1 MSDPLIDLAI
11 ETAYLGG
18 VLSSGGEELE
28 RYPVPPDDMAAG
40 AHQLVL
46 GACLAIRNR
55 AEDISHLSVRVELQ
69 RQGRLVQV
77 GDEALMR
84 LGSAYDPDQ
93 RASASRIRELAALR
107 RAREAARRA
116 AGLAEAYRLTE
127 ARSIMQEA
135 SLDTSGAEDDPILSF
150 RDVMVETVEAWQ
162 AIARGDG
169 NALALGMHAVADAA
183 ISALPAE
190 GDVVIVAA
198 RPGVGKSSLVDK
210 ALLSL
215 AQRGISVGKV
225 SVEDGASDFGS
236 KSLAALANQNP
247 SVFWH
252 RTETNDQGEVI
263 KGPSRVAWNRMQTAA
278 GLNVGL
284 PIRFAKVKS
293 NRIDSV
299 LSRMTVMARAFGCK
313 VIAVDYVQR
322 IRGGQGKDTRE
333 QINDVIGSLVAAAR
347 QLGVVLLL
355 VSQLKRP
362 DTGNPFREPNE
373 TDLKESGSLEEV
385 AQGLVLLWRKTDD
398 PHAPNYGLVYGKVG
412 KVKRGE
418 AGQRF
423 LMARDRVSGVLVER
437 DLVDDDDA

>member
-1 MSDPLIDLAI
+1 MSDPITDLAI
-11 ETAYLGG
+11 EAAYLGG
-18 VLSSGGEELE
+18 VISSGGEELE
-28 RYPVPPDDMAAG
+28 RYPVPPADMAGG
-40 AHQLVL
+40 AHQLIL

-55 AEDISHLSVRVELQ
+55 AEDISTLSVRVELQ
-69 RQGRLVQV
+69 RQGRLAAV
-77 GDEALMR
+77 GDEALFK
-84 LGSAYDPDQ
+84 LGSVFDPDQ

-107 RAREAARRA
+107 RARDAARKA
-116 AGLAEAYRLTE
+116 AGLAESERLTE
-127 ARSIMQEA
+127 ARSVMQEA
-135 SLDTSGAEDDPILSF
+135 SLDTTGADEDPILSF
-150 RDVMVETVEAWQ
+150 RDVMVQTVEVWND
-162 AIARGDG
+162 IASGKG
-169 NALALGMHAVADAA
+169 NAIPLGMHEVADKA
-183 ISALPAE
+183 IAALPDE
-190 GDVVIVAA
+190 GDVIIVAA

-210 ALLSL
+210 SLLSL
-215 AQRGISVGKV
+215 AQRGFPVGKV
-225 SVEDGASDFGS
+225 SVEDGAADFGS
-236 KSLAALANQNP
+236 KSLGALAQQNP

-252 RTETNDQGEVI
+252 PTETNERGEVVS
-263 KGPSRVAWNRMQTAA
+263 GPSKMAWHRMQSAA
-278 GLNVGL
+278 GANADL

-293 NRIDSV
+293 NRIDAV
-299 LSRMTVMARAFGCK
+299 LSRMTVMARAYGCK

-347 QLGVVLLL
+347 QLGVVLML

-398 PHAPNYGLVYGKVG
+398 PNASNYGLVYGKVG

-423 LMARDRVSGVLVER
+423 LMARERGSGALVER
-437 DLVDDDDA
+437 DMVLDDEA